1 MHPMSEGPEAMSG
14 YAGAAKAPISV
25 LLVVSCT
32 TAWVISQLS
41 YNALPQLLEP
51 IKETFG
57 QSDEVV
63 GRLYGYELVVF
74 ALVALLAAVPLAF
87 LSRVGIA
94 LAGGA
99 LAVAAGIVSSQT
111 ESYSVLVVCRV
122 LLGMGGAL
130 VGASGTAAAA
140 SSANPERVYALVMV
154 FSSVILA
161 AEPALLEWLALG
173 PHGLSGGL
181 LALAIGTALLMPLLL
196 WLLPPRPTD
205 PVATASPWR
214 QILDAPNRSI
224 AVVAMFALFIYET
237 GQGGIW
243 TYIAELGERSGL
255 EDQSFGNAL
264 SVVQLCGLVGSF
276 LAIRIGDRFGSR
288 WPIVIG
294 ISVNVGAAV
303 GLGYSRNVALYMF
316 LSVTWYAAYYFV
328 VPYLLG
334 LMARLDDLGRW
345 AVALDAMWWLGDAA
359 GPPIAGMIVER
370 SGIELLAMFPLSTGV
385 ISISIFLRLLRHFS
399 GPSASGETG

>member
-1 MHPMSEGPEAMSG
+1 MSG

-57 QSDEVV
+57 QSDEVI

-316 LSVTWYAAYYFV
+316 LTVTWYAAYYFV

-334 LMARLDDLGRW
+334 LMAKLDDLGRW